1 MSRCLQLSDAGV
13 SSQNVTFTNVTMES
27 EKSICVREVGASNSV
42 IVVDLANP
50 SSPMKRPITA
60 DSALM
65 NPVDKII
72 ALKAASTAGQGDN
85 LQIFNLEAKQKL
97 KSVLIPEQVVFWKW
111 ISSTKLGIVTG
122 TAVFHWDMNVRTCTC
137 HSSAF
142 LCPCCHLL
150 LAAHVKAEK
159 QSVLKSCP
167 VGWNILIPTS
177 ILYTGYI
184 GPCQS
189 F

>member
-1 MSRCLQLSDAGV
+1 VPLPVCVQLSEAGV
-13 SSQNVTFTNVTMES
+13 SPQNVTFTNVTMES

-50 SSPMKRPITA
+50 GSPMKRPITA

-72 ALKAASTAGQGDN
+72 ALKAASTGGNGDN

-122 TAVFHWDMNVRTCTC
+122 TAVFHWDMNVRDR
-137 HSSAF
+137 
-142 LCPCCHLL
+142 LP
-150 LAAHVKAEK
+150 
-159 QSVLKSCP
+159 
-167 VGWNILIPTS
+167 
-177 ILYTGYI
+177 
-184 GPCQS
+184 
-189 F
+189 